1 MFHGPRRLL
10 PIGAAIVTCMLVVL
24 TVHSGAPT
32 PRHNA
37 NLGLSAQPLPTA
49 RGQTQKP
56 GDGTVAVGR
65 MHAKDSRVN
74 DLAPP
79 RRRAALFARPQDQSI
94 AAGNTN
100 SNDGG
105 HSNTSNTNTNTNTS
119 NDSGVVF
126 PQHPA
131 IARESKAVHNL
142 LYSGGVAS
150 FPPFR
155 SLAEPP
161 LFISLVPDN
170 TALTHLCLSHL
181 SAPDMQECNSADPAR
196 HQVFALSSEGHVG
209 FEVQG
214 VGHYC
219 LHASDERIFAN
230 SFASLAD
237 TDEDDDHIDPS
248 VPRKVVYRLCT
259 SIFANAKVMKEGSL
273 STKDAVDT
281 WQFVPGK
288 GLVHRE
294 TGNCLTYN
302 YHTKITLEPCRD
314 MDSQWMLRT
323 DVNGSLILPRQWDK
337 ELIALAERRE
347 RQIKPLLATVRTLA
361 SKTRK
366 LTHRAHSRASKRTQ
380 GVDGRRAVVFFM
392 EPSRMLT
399 LQVKWWLRAWRMLK
413 LDEPDQRM
421 DVLIM
426 GNGDDFE
433 SLMSLGCEMKS
444 LDTQT
449 SIPHADGHGVCWL
462 FPFRGINSREPGKYD
477 AWFNSL
483 EVLVNKKT
491 RPLLEQYDQLLRAD
505 ADTLPTPKMRG
516 YWSEKL
522 VLSLNAGYATR
533 YADAKLATLA
543 ADAGLV
549 WHDLRNIGS
558 TFYGPAKSVL
568 HLVELTVAVGAL
580 LRTYT
585 FAPGTGCKLPPKL
598 RPADVDCEWGS
609 GLWLGVSLLYSQQI
623 AANHMIGSGFPVK
636 FEAEKKFDV
645 GTEGEIDVCSVLM
658 LHVYHNRERFSKLAL
673 LDGEYKNFDMSSLD
687 FHVARDLITYFALT
701 ANDQGMNG
709 EVALSRSGDPSKLC
723 G

>member
-1 MFHGPRRLL
+1 MTAISFPHGPRRLL
-10 PIGAAIVTCMLVVL
+10 LVGVAVLACMLVAL
-24 TVHSGAPT
+24 AVHSNAPT
-32 PRHNA
+32 PKHSSDTVHGGRRLEREA
-37 NLGLSAQPLPTA
+37 ARLSAGKNT
-49 RGQTQKP
+49 
-56 GDGTVAVGR
+56 DGR
-65 MHAKDSRVN
+65 SLHA
-74 DLAPP
+74 
-79 RRRAALFARPQDQSI
+79 
-94 AAGNTN
+94 
-100 SNDGG
+100 
-105 HSNTSNTNTNTNTS
+105 HSNPDANVQRLPAKSHHDDASRLHKPSDSSSDGKETDNTREVN
-119 NDSGVVF
+119 

-131 IARESKAVHNL
+131 IAHSNKVVRRM
-142 LYSGGVAS
+142 LYSGGVAA

-302 YHTKITLEPCRD
+302 YHTKITLEPCGD

-477 AWFNSL
+477 AWFNRC
-483 EVLVNKKT
+483 V
-491 RPLLEQYDQLLRAD
+491 
-505 ADTLPTPKMRG
+505 
-516 YWSEKL
+516 
-522 VLSLNAGYATR
+522 
-533 YADAKLATLA
+533 
-543 ADAGLV
+543 
-549 WHDLRNIGS
+549 
-558 TFYGPAKSVL
+558 
-568 HLVELTVAVGAL
+568 
-580 LRTYT
+580 
-585 FAPGTGCKLPPKL
+585 
-598 RPADVDCEWGS
+598 
-609 GLWLGVSLLYSQQI
+609 
-623 AANHMIGSGFPVK
+623 
-636 FEAEKKFDV
+636 
-645 GTEGEIDVCSVLM
+645 
-658 LHVYHNRERFSKLAL
+658 
-673 LDGEYKNFDMSSLD
+673 
-687 FHVARDLITYFALT
+687 
-701 ANDQGMNG
+701 
-709 EVALSRSGDPSKLC
+709 
-723 G
+723 